1 MKFNILFVDDEAKV
15 LDGLRRMLA
24 DQRREWRL
32 HFAESGPAALEI
44 MAGAPMDVIVSDMR
58 MPGMDGAELLQRVQ
72 QLYPGTIRLVLS
84 GYAERESLGKAF
96 LPSHQYLSKPCA
108 KDILVA
114 TISNALKSRD
124 LLSRTGLRSLVG
136 GISRL
141 PSLPALYAEFSAE
154 LARDEPSIE
163 KLGAIISR
171 DVAMTAKL
179 LKLVNSPFFGLS
191 RKILSPT
198 QALNLVGI
206 NFLRSLILTLTLF
219 DACEVSMPGFSLRR
233 LLDHSLRTA
242 RAAGKIAEMEGLPNE
257 VREEYQTAGLLHDVG
272 KLIIASNLAEAYAE
286 IIERVRR
293 ESRPIH
299 EVEREVLGATHAGMG
314 AYLLRLWG
322 MPDSVVDAVLLH
334 HAPCIIEPGLT
345 PALAV
350 YCANILDH
358 ELVVINPGYFKPA
371 MEPAYLQ
378 RAGLG
383 QRLAAWRQGVR
394 EIGAGGEGDE
404 AQDPDR

>member
-1 MKFNILFVDDEAKV
+1 MKFNILFVDDEARV

-32 HFAESGPAALEI
+32 HFAESGPAALEL
-44 MAGAPMDVIVSDMR
+44 MAATPMDVIVSDMR

-72 QLYPGTIRLVLS
+72 ELHPGTIRLVLS

-108 KDILVA
+108 KDLLVSA
-114 TISNALKSRD
+114 ITSAIKSKY
-124 LLSRTGLRSLVG
+124 LLSSTGLRSLVG
-136 GISRL
+136 SITRL
-141 PSLPALYAEFSAE
+141 PSLPAFYAEFSAE
-154 LARDEPSIE
+154 LARDEPSIA
-163 KLGAIISR
+163 KLGAIVGR

-191 RKILSPT
+191 RKILNPT

-206 NFLRSLILTLTLF
+206 NLLKSLILTLTLF
-219 DACEVSMPGFSLRR
+219 DSCDVSIPGFSLRR

-242 RAAGKIAEMEGLPNE
+242 RAAGKIAGMEGLPGE
-257 VREEYQTAGLLHDVG
+257 AREEFLTAGLLHDVG
-272 KLIIASNLAEAYAE
+272 KLIIAANLTEAYAE
-286 IIERVRR
+286 IIGRVQR
-293 ESRPIH
+293 ESRPVH
-299 EVEREVLGATHAGMG
+299 VVEREVLGATHAEMG

-322 MPDSVVDAVLLH
+322 LPESVVEAVLLH
-334 HAPCIIEPGLT
+334 HAPCTLDPGLP

-378 RAGLG
+378 RSGLG

-394 EIGAGGEGDE
+394 EGCAGGEGDE
-404 AQDPDR
+404 AQDPDC